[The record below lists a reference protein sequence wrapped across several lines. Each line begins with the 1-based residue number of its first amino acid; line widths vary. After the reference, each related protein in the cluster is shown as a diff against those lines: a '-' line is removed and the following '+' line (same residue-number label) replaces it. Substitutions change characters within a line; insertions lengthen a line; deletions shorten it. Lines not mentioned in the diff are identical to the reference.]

1 MSKKLIGRFDKID
14 FPEFNLYE
22 IEAKVDTGAYT
33 SSIHSHKIEEF
44 IEDGENFIKFT
55 LLDPTHVHYNEKV
68 YQTKNYRK
76 KIVKSSN
83 GLSEERF
90 AIETTVVLFNESYP
104 IELTL
109 SERSDMRY
117 PILLGR
123 KFLNKKFIVDPSIKN
138 TSFKLKQRA

>member
-14 FPEFNLYE
+14 FPEFNLFE
-22 IEAKVDTGAYT
+22 IEAKTDTGAFT

-44 IEDGENFIKFT
+44 TVDDQNFIKFT
-55 LLDPTHVHYNEKV
+55 LLDPTHIHYNEKV
-68 YQTKNYRK
+68 YQTKNYSK
-76 KIVKSSN
+76 KLVKSSN

-90 AIETTVVLFNESYP
+90 VIKTTVVLFNEIYP

-109 SERSDMRY
+109 SERSDMKY

-123 KFLNKKFIVDPSIKN
+123 KFLNNKFIVDPSIKN
-138 TSFKLKQRA
+138 SSFKSKKSS